1 MTEEI
6 ELSQADKTTLKQ
18 NIKVSLIVGL
28 LFCVALVLIVAIVP
42 AFFLLFGKQPTEGF
56 VSRGLLIL
64 GLLFL
69 PFLGISWKNFLKYV
83 DIKRG
88 KKLVIVTTDFE
99 INKTKSSVSLR
110 LIDNDNRKIEV
121 WEGLLPFINIS
132 KPLKIHIAIL
142 SKTIIFISHDNKN
155 LLDE

>member
-42 AFFLLFGKQPTEGF
+42 AFNLLFGKQPTEGF

-64 GLLFL
+64 GLFFL
-69 PFLGISWKNFLKYV
+69 PFLVISWKNLLKYV

-88 KKLVIVTTDFE
+88 KKLAIVTTDFE
-99 INKTKSSVSLR
+99 INKSKSSVSLR

-121 WEGLLPFINIS
+121 WEELLPFINIS